1 MRRTSCPPLRIEL
14 ALLVVLGVAWF
25 AEPAFAHKV
34 VVFGTGQGK
43 AIEGEVYFHGGAPG
57 RNVKVSLV
65 DPDGRTV
72 GVTTTDDEGRFRFPV
87 QFRCDYKLIADAGEG
102 HGAEYTVPAD
112 ELPESLPPPGE
123 PGGSPGGE
131 AAEAKAATAAGHEQN
146 AASPSP
152 PEEEAS
158 PASSGKETAQ
168 PVAGAVQAEPNQ
180 TPGAAID
187 NGDLAAEIRALG
199 RQLAAL
205 RNDLNKYENQTRFH
219 DVLGS
224 LGYIFGIM
232 GVAFYFLGVRRKEKR
247 AAEE

>member
-123 PGGSPGGE
+123 PGGSPGGG
-131 AAEAKAATAAGHEQN
+131 AAEAKAATAAGHEQD
-146 AASPSP
+146 AASPSLPGEEVSP
-152 PEEEAS
+152 P
-158 PASSGKETAQ
+158 SSGKETAQ
-168 PVAGAVQAEPNQ
+168 SEPNQ
-180 TPGAAID
+180 TPIAGID
-187 NGDLAAEIRALG
+187 YGDLKAEIRALG
-199 RQLAAL
+199 KQLAAL
-205 RNDLNKYENQTRFH
+205 RSDLNKYENQTRFH